1 MARSSYLILTCDGG
15 GIRGLVPALL
25 LQQLDKELDLLRRV
39 DLFAGTSTGGVIAL
53 GLASEVSI
61 SAIVDIYMKKGAEI
75 FKPYR
80 SLAAKPR
87 PTALTKLHR
96 KALSLPADLLHVKY
110 SNEGLKN
117 LISKTYPATTQLGNL
132 KRNALVSTLDLY
144 QTERKAWMPM
154 ALTNLPGSKTA
165 DVTVLDAA
173 LSTSAA
179 PIYFPPHIYTRNGQE
194 SAFAD
199 GGIFANNP
207 STLAVASVLA
217 SGALKR
223 AGLTSGDIKLLSL
236 GTGFTLDGIP
246 AKNRLPAE
254 WYGILAWL
262 SPITRPPTPQFPLLS
277 ALMDGVS
284 NVDAFQCGQLLGNN
298 FRRGNVQLTKTI
310 DLDDYKKVDELRKMT
325 ETYMASA
332 EWKEVKRWV
341 ARDFVQPSTR
351 GRSRSSTAKS
361 AKISQRRAK

>member
-1 MARSSYLILTCDGG
+1 MALSSYLILTCDGG

-61 SAIVDIYMKKGAEI
+61 SAIVDIYMTKGAEI
-75 FKPYR
+75 FKPYK
-80 SLAAKPR
+80 SLAAKTR
-87 PTALTKLHR
+87 PKALTKLHR
-96 KALSLPADLLHVKY
+96 KALSLPADLFHVKY
-110 SNEGLKN
+110 SNDGLKN
-117 LISKTYPATTQLGNL
+117 LIAKTYPANKLGDL
-132 KRNALVSTLDLY
+132 KRNALVTTLDLY
-144 QTERKAWMPM
+144 QTERKAWMPL

-179 PIYFPPHIYTRNGQE
+179 PIYFPPHIYTRKGQE

-207 STLAVASVLA
+207 STLAVASVIA

-223 AGLTSGDIKLLSL
+223 AGLTSGDIKVLSL

-246 AKNRLPAE
+246 PKNLLPPNGME
-254 WYGILAWL
+254 YLRGYRP
-262 SPITRPPTPQFPLLS
+262 SP
-277 ALMDGVS
+277 G
-284 NVDAFQCGQLLGNN
+284 
-298 FRRGNVQLTKTI
+298 RRH
-310 DLDDYKKVDELRKMT
+310 
-325 ETYMASA
+325 
-332 EWKEVKRWV
+332 
-341 ARDFVQPSTR
+341 
-351 GRSRSSTAKS
+351 RSFH
-361 AKISQRRAK
+361 